1 MKFFFDCSDRKV
13 QISFAASTVRCVIP
27 QNPDHGEYDSHG
39 KTFYKLN
46 EVVTLVC
53 IGGYYLWGE
62 AKKKCCGLDN
72 GQSAWLPTSSK
83 CSESSKSDHSVAECL
98 EAGMFDQKCKEI
110 GKHAAILNDIM
121 FCKAP
126 SAGR

>member
-1 MKFFFDCSDRKV
+1 M
-13 QISFAASTVRCVIP
+13 RCEIP
-27 QNPDHGEYDSHG
+27 QNPDHGKYETHG

-46 EVVTLVC
+46 EVVTVVC
-53 IGGYYLWGE
+53 IGDYYLWGE

-83 CSESSKSDHSVAECL
+83 CSEPTISDYSDTECL
-98 EAGMFDQKCKEI
+98 NREMFDDKCKDI

-121 FCKAP
+121 FCKAA
-126 SAGR
+126 SVGR